1 MGFTKTGRAKTGG
14 IPVKPAA
21 LIVFASLPLLAA
33 DWRDDRDWKLNQQET
48 IRRSFDLPGA
58 SDPKKLLVDNISGS
72 IHVTGYAGSQV
83 QAVVEQHIHADS
95 NEAMAEA
102 RRDIKLDISQQG
114 NFVRLYEDGPFRS
127 NNGVNYRGD
136 NYYGYRVDFD
146 YEIQVP
152 YDTELIL
159 KTINHG
165 DIVVKKTTGDYEIHG
180 LNGGIDMDDLS
191 GSGKVHTLN
200 GKVKVTFSRNPVH
213 NTEFKT
219 LNGTVDVYFQP
230 GLNADLHFKKLN
242 GGIYTDFDVTALPAT
257 ASGGDSRNGKFIYR
271 SDRMVMGRAGKGGP
285 ELSFETLNGSIRL
298 HSKTL

>member
-1 MGFTKTGRAKTGG
+1 M
-14 IPVKPAA
+14 KPAA
-21 LIVFASLPLLAA
+21 LVVLASLPLLAA
-33 DWRDDRDWKLNQQET
+33 DWHDDRNWKLNQEET
-48 IRRSFDLPGA
+48 IRRSFDLPG
-58 SDPKKLLVDNISGS
+58 SSNPRKLLVDNVSGS
-72 IHVTGYAGSQV
+72 IHVTGYAGAQV
-83 QAVVEQHIHADS
+83 QAVVLQHIHADS
-95 NEAMAEA
+95 NEAAAEA

-180 LNGGIDMDDLS
+180 LNGGIDMEDLS

-200 GKVKVTFSRNPVH
+200 GQVKVTFSRNPAH
-213 NTEFKT
+213 DTEFKT

-242 GGIYTDFDVTALPAT
+242 GGIYTDFDVTALPVP
-257 ASGGDSRNGKFIYR
+257 ASSGDSRNGKFVYR
-271 SDRMVMGRAGKGGP
+271 SNRMVMGRAGKGGP

-298 HSKTL
+298 HSKAL

>member
-1 MGFTKTGRAKTGG
+1 MRTD
-14 IPVKPAA
+14 V
-21 LIVFASLPLLAA
+21 LIVLAALPLLGS
-33 DWRDDRDWKLNQQET
+33 DWHDDRTWRLNEEET
-48 IRRSFDLPGA
+48 IRRSFDLPSA
-58 SDPKKLLVDNISGS
+58 SNPKKLLVDNISGS
-72 IHVTGYAGSQV
+72 IHVTGYSGSQV
-83 QAVVEQHIHADS
+83 QAVVQQHIHADS

-127 NNGVNYRGD
+127 NNGNYRGD

-152 YDTELIL
+152 YDTELFL

-165 DIVVKKTTGDYEIHG
+165 DIQVKKTTGDYEIHG
-180 LNGGIDMDDLS
+180 LNGGIDMEDLS

-200 GKVKVTFSRNPVH
+200 GKVKVTFSKNPAH

-242 GGIYTDFDVTALPAT
+242 GGIYTDFDVTALPVP
-257 ASGGDSRNGKFIYR
+257 ASSGDSQNGRFVYR